1 MALTPIVFKC
11 FEKIVR
17 NRLVSQTGHLM
28 DPNQF
33 AYRNNR
39 NVEDAV
45 LLFVHNVLK
54 HLEKPKTYVRALF
67 VDFSSAFNTIQPH
80 LMARKLLRMG
90 VDRCTTAWI
99 FDFLTNRQQ
108 YVKANGA
115 ASTMAKTN
123 TGAPQGC
130 VLSPVLYT
138 IYTNDFRCNLKDT
151 HLIKFAD
158 DSTVLGLI
166 STSETNYFDS
176 VRHFV
181 NWCEENYLQVNVS
194 KTKEIIFDFR
204 RRKTQ
209 TTPLRIN
216 NELVQITD
224 TYKYLGIN
232 IDQNLDWHAH
242 TDALIKKMNQ
252 RLYFMRKLKSFK
264 VSNNI
269 IKLFYLSSI
278 QSIILF
284 GISCWGGNLTQ
295 TDKTRIDRLIRK
307 SGKMLNCTFQS
318 FDHLF
323 RETVAKKGTNIIK
336 DPNHPLCNEFRVS
349 ARSGRL
355 LAIPARTERY
365 KNSFVPTVS
374 RILRE

>member
-1 MALTPIVFKC
+1 MTSMTICACPSFSLIQIFILYCIPGVMVSLLANASHWVDNVTHLCYREEFNLTHESHWCGPKDECSQKGMILPI
-11 FEKIVR
+11 
-17 NRLVSQTGHLM
+17 
-28 DPNQF
+28 
-33 AYRNNR
+33 
-39 NVEDAV
+39 
-45 LLFVHNVLK
+45 
-54 HLEKPKTYVRALF
+54 
-67 VDFSSAFNTIQPH
+67 FNEVTWPIW
-80 LMARKLLRMG
+80 LR
-90 VDRCTTAWI
+90 I
-99 FDFLTNRQQ
+99 
-108 YVKANGA
+108 
-115 ASTMAKTN
+115 
-123 TGAPQGC
+123 
-130 VLSPVLYT
+130 VLYFGGLLYSFVAVF
-138 IYTNDFRCNLKDT
+138 IV
-151 HLIKFAD
+151 AD
-158 DSTVLGLI
+158 IFMCSIDSIT
-166 STSETNYFDS
+166 
-176 VRHFV
+176 
-181 NWCEENYLQVNVS
+181 S